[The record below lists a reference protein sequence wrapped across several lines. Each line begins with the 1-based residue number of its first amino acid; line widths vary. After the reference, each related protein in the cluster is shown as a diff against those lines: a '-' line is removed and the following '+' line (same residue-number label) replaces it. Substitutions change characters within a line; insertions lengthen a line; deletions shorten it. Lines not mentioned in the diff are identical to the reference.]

1 MFTSLGKFIKSSLK
15 IGFLSLLLVWV
26 FLPNFSL
33 NSSIPNGASVY
44 AQESA
49 SPIANSKDREENT
62 QNNIRNWRNVMEFI
76 SSFIYIIIWPIIVL
90 AGTAMDNQLIYGSFM
105 NLDTYLWQIWQIV
118 RNFSNFAL
126 WFLFLVS
133 ILIYNL
139 SPNENKWLQKFKP
152 QDIILKVLVAGV
164 LINMSRFLVMAMVDL
179 STVLTY
185 SLGGIPLSVMK
196 EEKSSNDNIE
206 SLKKQKL
213 LGINIA
219 VNYWDAGSQQK
230 NADDTLVVYRSYT
243 DKEGSTSYIAPCREA
258 MLGTESEQESFLLG
272 RAFTSYNQKALNKK
286 GTPAQDIK
294 MEWGYCVYRGMLM
307 TFPGL
312 ADSDIYAKTLAEFE
326 EDLNKNRNDRS
337 LIQAAV
343 DIGIIYPLW
352 VKNITWAKEVLWPSS
367 LIVWENH
374 YTSSSRAGDCSFVGY
389 LTWGSTECLYKK
401 DPAFTVDSLLEKA
414 NSYTGPFISLYSSLI
429 NYSYLSSGW
438 SLSGK
443 FVELFLNAAFAVMLL
458 LPLLALMIVL
468 LARIGILRL
477 VIATSPFFVLI
488 GVFKDIFWKS
498 VGGLGKRTEHFS
510 LKNLINLLL
519 TPVFVSFALGI
530 AIVFMTALKNS
541 IGMERSEVV
550 KDPVKIEKIKEAT
563 GVDFD
568 ADDHGFISIMGFI
581 KLKYEQGSI
590 SFSGILVMLFGI
602 AITWFLLF
610 WAIKQTTIGKS
621 IGDRLQKLWESTLW
635 TIPIIP
641 TTKWAGV
648 GFWALKEIPRN
659 VNQLAQNVGKRDRD
673 TIDKFFTKK
682 EEDKDRFDYTQL
694 PKEDSSKFAQ
704 AFIAGDSSVKIWTS
718 DYQVTSMF
726 GGSSASK
733 AVADIE
739 AEINKITDDSK
750 KQIAAQKLDQQVKEL
765 LDINKMDTITTFNSY
780 MNNAYMKNYVFQHYD
795 EYENKIFTT
804 KNAKK
809 YKIIKKD
816 VSGINTIEAE
826 EITTT

>member
-1 MFTSLGKFIKSSLK
+1 MPSSLARFLKSFLK

-33 NSSIPNGASVY
+33 NASIPSGASVY

-49 SPIANSKDREENT
+49 SPTANSEQRKEDT
-62 QNNIRNWRNVMEFI
+62 QNNIRNWRNLMEFI
-76 SSFIYIIIWPIIVL
+76 SSFAYIIIWPIIVL
-90 AGTAMDNQLIYGSFM
+90 AGAAMDNQLIYGSFM

-139 SPNENKWLQKFKP
+139 SPSENEWVQKFKP
-152 QDIILKVLVAGV
+152 QKIIVKVLMAGV
-164 LINMSRFLVMAMVDL
+164 LINMSRFLVMAMVDV
-179 STVLTY
+179 STILTY

-196 EEKSSNDNIE
+196 EEKTSNDVVE
-206 SLKKQKL
+206 SLKNQKL

-230 NADDTLVVYRSYT
+230 NADDTLVVYRSYA
-243 DKEGSTSYIAPCREA
+243 DKDGNTTYIAPCREA
-258 MLGTESEQESFLLG
+258 TLGTGSEQESFLLG
-272 RAFTSYNQKALNKK
+272 RAFTIYNQKALNKK
-286 GTPAQDIK
+286 NTDKKDIK

-307 TFPGL
+307 TFPWL
-312 ADSDIYAKTLAEFE
+312 ADSDTYAKTLAEFE

-352 VKNITWAKEVLWPSS
+352 VKNITWAKEVLRPSS
-367 LIVWENH
+367 FVLWENH

-429 NYSYLSSGW
+429 NYSYLNSGW

-443 FVELFLNAAFAVMLL
+443 FVELFLNAAFAVMLV
-458 LPLLALMIVL
+458 LPLIALMIVL
-468 LARIGILRL
+468 LARIGILWL
-477 VIATSPFFVLI
+477 VIATSPLFVLLGI
-488 GVFKDIFWKS
+488 FKDVFWKS
-498 VGGLGKRTEHFS
+498 AGSWAKRLEHFS
-510 LKNLINLLL
+510 VTNLINLLL

-541 IGMERSEVV
+541 IGMEPSEVV

-590 SFSGILVMLFGI
+590 SFSWILVMLFGI

-610 WAIKQTTIGKS
+610 WAIKQTSIGKS
-621 IGDRLQKLWESTLW
+621 VGGSLQKLWEKVLW
-635 TIPIIP
+635 SIPIIP
-641 TTKWAGV
+641 TTKWAV
-648 GFWALKEIPRN
+648 GFSALKEIPRN
-659 VNQLAQNVGKRDRD
+659 IDQLAQNIGKRDREK
-673 TIDKFFTKK
+673 IDNFFGNK
-682 EEDKDRFDYTQL
+682 DKDKNNFDYAQL
-694 PKEDSSKFAQ
+694 STEEGGKFVQ
-704 AFIAGDSSVKIWTS
+704 AFVAGDSSVKIWTT
-718 DYQVTSMF
+718 DYQVASMF
-726 GGSSASK
+726 TGPSASK

-739 AEINKITDDSK
+739 AEIKKITDENQ
-750 KQIAAQKLDQQVKEL
+750 KQSVTQRLDAQVKDL
-765 LDINKMDTITTFNSY
+765 LDISKMDTIATFNGY
-780 MNNAYMKNYVFQHYD
+780 INNVYIKNYVLQHYTAQ
-795 EYENKIFTT
+795 YANKEFTT
-804 KNAKK
+804 KDGKK
-809 YKIIKKD
+809 YKIIKED
-816 VSGINTIEAE
+816 ASGVQTIKAE
-826 EITTT
+826 EITTA